1 MSSRAARLLATSLI
15 LAVVATASGGTESVE
30 EFVRRHWRGPLAPQ
44 GPAPARFSPLEASP
58 RPESCGTC
66 HPAQHPDG
74 GTSGHAAATGPG
86 VRGQPGD
93 MSERDPTAAALLSR
107 GHPP

>member
-44 GPAPARFSPLEASP
+44 GAAPARFSPLEASL
-58 RPESCGTC
+58 RPELSGTC
-66 HPAQHPDG
+66 HAAQYADRR
-74 GTSGHAAATGPG
+74 TSGHAAATGPG
-86 VRGQPGD
+86 VLGQLVEVFEGD
-93 MSERDPTAAALLSR
+93 ATSAVGCIGCHA
-107 GHPP
+107 